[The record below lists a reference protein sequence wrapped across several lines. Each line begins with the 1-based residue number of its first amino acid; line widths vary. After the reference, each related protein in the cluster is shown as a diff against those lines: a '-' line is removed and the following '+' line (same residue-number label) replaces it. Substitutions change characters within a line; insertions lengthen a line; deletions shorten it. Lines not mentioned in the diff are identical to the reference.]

1 MDVKLANTAD
11 YRQASDQLTQIRAAG
26 IIKLDIIKLKIL
38 YIDVESVQQFS
49 YSAQDQVPGPA
60 YLNVGVKFEVGLKII
75 PIISGP
81 GVFDPKLR
89 RTDALI
95 CALDTWIVLGSD
107 KTKL

>member
-1 MDVKLANTAD
+1 MWSQYSNF
-11 YRQASDQLTQIRAAG
+11 LTLLRIRCPA
-26 IIKLDIIKLKIL
+26 L
-38 YIDVESVQQFS
+38 
-49 YSAQDQVPGPA
+49 PA

-95 CALDTWIVLGSD
+95 CALETWIVLGSD